1 MAPPSR
7 RLFSVR
13 QSSQIK
19 TVDCI
24 TSAGREFGQTYLP
37 AGAEFLGVSPRAA
50 RHDSGSK
57 RSGGSSV
64 GANTAEF
71 LSVHCQRE
79 RLRFAS
85 VTARLATGPWPANN
99 EWESLSSVA
108 PSRVLRVLSPAPG
121 ALNSTSTEKWQGG
134 AKFLG
139 IPRRI
144 SIRRL
149 PDSKCLRS
157 RSGCCRRRHANYA
170 AAENLPFAGPIP
182 KGSSC
187 CWKASAIPQPH
198 GA

>member
-1 MAPPSR
+1 MGIRIGPSYWKRLKTSRHQVPVR
-7 RLFSVR
+7 RLPRVLDCSAFTNPL
-13 QSSQIK
+13 K

-24 TSAGREFGQTYLP
+24 TSAGREFGQT
-37 AGAEFLGVSPRAA
+37 
-50 RHDSGSK
+50 
-57 RSGGSSV
+57 
-64 GANTAEF
+64 
-71 LSVHCQRE
+71 
-79 RLRFAS
+79 
-85 VTARLATGPWPANN
+85 ARLATGPWPASD
-99 EWESLSSVA
+99 EWESSSSVA
-108 PSRVLRVLSPAPG
+108 PDRILRVLSPAPG

-157 RSGCCRRRHANYA
+157 RSGCCRRRHANYP
-170 AAENLPFAGPIP
+170 AAESLPFAGPIP